1 MAKPLQGLTVA
12 ILATDNFEQVE
23 LTGPK
28 DALEQAG
35 ATVRILSATA
45 GRIRGMKHDEKAD
58 SFKVDLSWDDAEPG
72 DFAGVV
78 VPGGVFNADVIRM
91 EEGAR
96 RFVQAIHN
104 QGKPVA
110 VICHGP
116 WLLVSA
122 GLVDGRQLTSW
133 PSLQDDIR
141 NAGGNWVDEEVV
153 LDGNLITSR
162 KPADLPA
169 FNEKLIAALATVEK
183 TDAPSASQAT

>member
-72 DFAGVV
+72 DFASAI
-78 VPGGVFNADVIRM
+78 PAM
-91 EEGAR
+91 R
-96 RFVQAIHN
+96 R
-104 QGKPVA
+104 
-110 VICHGP
+110 
-116 WLLVSA
+116 
-122 GLVDGRQLTSW
+122 
-133 PSLQDDIR
+133 
-141 NAGGNWVDEEVV
+141 
-153 LDGNLITSR
+153 
-162 KPADLPA
+162 
-169 FNEKLIAALATVEK
+169 
-183 TDAPSASQAT
+183 

>member
-1 MAKPLQGLTVA
+1 
-12 ILATDNFEQVE
+12 
-23 LTGPK
+23 
-28 DALEQAG
+28 
-35 ATVRILSATA
+35 
-45 GRIRGMKHDEKAD
+45 
-58 SFKVDLSWDDAEPG
+58 VDLSWNDAEPG
-72 DFAGVV
+72 DFAGAV

-110 VICHGP
+110 VICHGA
-116 WLLVSA
+116 WLLISA

-141 NAGGNWVDEEVV
+141 NAGGEWVDEEVV

-183 TDAPSASQAT
+183 SDAPAGAQPT